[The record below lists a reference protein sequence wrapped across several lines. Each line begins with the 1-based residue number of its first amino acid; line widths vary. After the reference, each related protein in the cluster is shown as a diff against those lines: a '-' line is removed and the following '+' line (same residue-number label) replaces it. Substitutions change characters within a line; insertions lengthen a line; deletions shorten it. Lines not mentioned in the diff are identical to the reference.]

1 MTRHLLEIAGPEKN
15 MLGTRNVGTNEKAM
29 KAAILAPVF
38 ALPAVFGASVILNP
52 GADLKETSFKNAN
65 PAKLSAGTW
74 TTDNMH
80 TSVGFTVGHLGLS
93 QIQGRF
99 DRTSGTITAD
109 PKNLDGASV
118 TFTIETASIN
128 TNVTQRDDHLRTADF
143 FDVAEFPQMKFVSTN
158 IRRKGSGYVAEG
170 KLTIK
175 DVTKTIQIPFKA
187 YGPVTDPQGMERVGM
202 VSSPFTINR
211 QDFHVAYDQKLP
223 DGTPAVSN
231 EVTIRLSLEAVASK
245 SE

>member
-1 MTRHLLEIAGPEKN
+1 MKSALLVP
-15 MLGTRNVGTNEKAM
+15 L
-29 KAAILAPVF
+29 F
-38 ALPAVFGASVILNP
+38 ALPAALGAAFVLHP
-52 GADLKETSFKNAN
+52 GAALRESSFNDAAPN
-65 PAKLSAGTW
+65 ELAAGTW

-99 DRTSGTITAD
+99 DRTSGTVTAD
-109 PKNLDGASV
+109 PKNLESASV
-118 TFTIETASIN
+118 TFTVETASVN
-128 TNVTQRDDHLRTADF
+128 TNVSQRDDHLRTADF
-143 FDVAEFPQMKFVSTN
+143 FDAANYPEMTFVSSS

-187 YGPVTDPQGMERVGM
+187 YGPVTDPQGMQRVGM

-211 QDFHVAYDQKLP
+211 QDFHIAYNQKLP

-231 EVTIRLSLEAVASK
+231 EVTIRLSLEAVAAK